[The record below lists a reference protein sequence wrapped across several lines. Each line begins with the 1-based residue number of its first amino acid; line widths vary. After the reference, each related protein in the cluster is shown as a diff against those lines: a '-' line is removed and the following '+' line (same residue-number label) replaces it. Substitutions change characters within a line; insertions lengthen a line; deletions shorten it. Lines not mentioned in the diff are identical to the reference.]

1 MLSVT
6 DKAFEVIRDFLKDKQ
21 PGSAIRMFLNVGCSG
36 PVLGMALDV
45 ANTDTDEVISTG
57 GTTFVIEK
65 ELFNRVKPINID
77 FITTPEGAGFKLTSS
92 LPQTHGGGCCGS
104 CSC

>member
-6 DKAFEVIRDFLKDKQ
+6 DKASEVIKDFLKDKK
-21 PGSAIRMFLNVGCSG
+21 PGATIRVFLNAGCSG

-45 ANTDTDEVISTG
+45 ANTDADEVISTG
-57 GTTFVIEK
+57 GTTFIVEK
-65 ELFNRVKPINID
+65 ELFNRVKPIKID

-92 LPQTHGGGCCGS
+92 LPQTQRGCCGS